1 MRLRNRFDGTS
12 SRRRGSLRKV
22 RASLEIFE
30 PRQLLS
36 NNLGFVQGFALTSL
50 GAPVVGA
57 TVQLLTTSNKPLT
70 PPATT
75 TTNSSGYYGFNGVT
89 PGTYNVMEVA
99 SGYTTSVN
107 GSDIQTTVNPAS
119 AINSGTEIQVT
130 VKDPTTQN
138 LGLQWTGGITGD
150 SVNETLIA
158 SSYNQAGFSGVS
170 QEGQLQVQFVSPPGN
185 PNLGNVGAA
194 PNTFFSF
201 CSDLLHVVHPGVPY
215 TVQPSLTPNTTTLYM
230 LPDYPYSVN
239 LGEIGYL
246 YKTFGTTA
254 QTSVN
259 ASALQLALWAL
270 EYNQMPSSG
279 AMTLGNP
286 NTPFIV
292 TTTGSSPTPAAIVSA
307 ADTFLSEAYTAETSG
322 NSQNAY
328 FLNLNTAA
336 EETSGANSGQGMF
349 CTDLLNFTNSP
360 TPTSAF
366 DLAFTKTDG
375 TTTYTPGGSTTYTI
389 VEQEAGQGAGSGSRK
404 RDRSAIGNMGKQK
417 NSPDLAIADLSR
429 FHRPAGKSK
438 GSFEFGQ

>member
-1 MRLRNRFDGTS
+1 
-12 SRRRGSLRKV
+12 
-22 RASLEIFE
+22 
-30 PRQLLS
+30 
-36 NNLGFVQGFALTSL
+36 VQGFAFTNSNT
-50 GAPVVGA
+50 PVSGA
-57 TVQLLTTSNKPLT
+57 TVELLTTSNTLV
-70 PPATT
+70 AST
-75 TTNSSGYYGFNGVT
+75 TTNSSGYYGFNNVA

-99 SGYTTSVN
+99 SGYTTSVK